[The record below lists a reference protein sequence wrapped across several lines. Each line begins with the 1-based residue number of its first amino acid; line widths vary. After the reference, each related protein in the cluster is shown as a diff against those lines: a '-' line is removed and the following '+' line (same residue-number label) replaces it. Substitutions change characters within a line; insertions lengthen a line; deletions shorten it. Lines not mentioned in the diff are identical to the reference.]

1 MQVYTYI
8 CAYIYTYEIFL
19 NYTAL
24 ITCKSKY
31 YQFNMYAL
39 THIVDENHQKVLAVL
54 ETKSQCLTEAGLKTL
69 DFRFVYMTEQLHF
82 TSLHPDSNDTRQE
95 AISLN
100 YK

>member
-39 THIVDENHQKVLAVL
+39 THIVKNKHRLTQK
-54 ETKSQCLTEAGLKTL
+54 
-69 DFRFVYMTEQLHF
+69 
-82 TSLHPDSNDTRQE
+82 
-95 AISLN
+95 IS
-100 YK
+100 